1 MSTPAPRAALGVLL
15 ATGDGDLEG
24 RLVTGFAGTGITIVT
39 RCLDATTLL
48 ETIDAPFD
56 AHSPAASRSAAG
68 ERIEAVLAST
78 NLHGLTEATLLTL
91 RDRGVPVLLLAADDH
106 QAQAFADLAPAIPA
120 STPADAL
127 AEALHQ
133 ARAGALLSVSEPAPR
148 RTYVG
153 ERAAGDDADQSGPRG
168 RVIVVTS
175 GKGAPGK
182 STLAIALAAGLGR
195 FHRATAGAVLVDAD
209 LRGGNVAPYL
219 DLDPRHGLIGLAAAT
234 GPLDDRLSYTLQDG
248 PECSVL
254 AGLERPD
261 LVQALPPDLLSG
273 VIARVRERFAVVVVD
288 AGSPPDPALLRAADE
303 VLLVTGADLVSIWNA
318 RVALR
323 ALGEGLAGRLGVV
336 VNRHEGREHYDAGE
350 IERALGLP
358 VLGVVR
364 EDRKA
369 ARRAV
374 AAQQPL
380 SAASGSAAADVRWL
394 ATVLAEGAHWA
405 SDPHPAT
412 APGAVVVEA

>member
-1 MSTPAPRAALGVLL
+1 MSTPAPRPALGVLL
-15 ATGDGDLEG
+15 ATGDGALEG
-24 RLVTGFAGTGITIVT
+24 RLVTGFAGTGVTIVT

-48 ETIDAPFD
+48 EAIDATFD
-56 AHSPAASRSAAG
+56 AHRPAANRSAGG

-106 QAQAFADLAPAIPA
+106 QAQAFADLAPAVPA
-120 STPADAL
+120 STPADAV

-133 ARAGALLSVSEPAPR
+133 ARAGVLLSGSGPAPR
-148 RTYVG
+148 GTQSHEWV
-153 ERAAGDDADQSGPRG
+153 AGDDTDQPGSRG
-168 RVIVVTS
+168 RVVVVTS

-182 STLAIALAAGLGR
+182 STLAIALAAGLGHL
-195 FHRATAGAVLVDAD
+195 HRATAGAVLVDAD
-209 LRGGNVAPYL
+209 LRGGNVAPHL
-219 DLDPRHGLIGLAAAT
+219 DLDPRRGLIALAAAS
-234 GPLDDRLSYTLQDG
+234 GPLGDRLRDTVQDG
-248 PECSVL
+248 PECTVV

-261 LVQALPPDLLSG
+261 LVRALPPDLLSG
-273 VIARVRERFAVVVVD
+273 VVARLRERFAVVVVD

-303 VLLVTGADLVSIWNA
+303 VLFVTGADLVSIWNA

-323 ALGEGLAGRLGVV
+323 ALGDGLAGRLGVV

-369 ARRAV
+369 ARRAI

-380 SAASGSAAADVRWL
+380 SAAGGRAAADVRRL
-394 ATVLAEGAHWA
+394 ATVLAEGAPWA